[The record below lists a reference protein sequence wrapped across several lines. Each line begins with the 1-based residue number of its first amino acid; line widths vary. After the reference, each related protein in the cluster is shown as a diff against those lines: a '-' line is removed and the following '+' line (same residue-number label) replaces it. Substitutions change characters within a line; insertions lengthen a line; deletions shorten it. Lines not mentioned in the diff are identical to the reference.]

1 MQNTSQINEIV
12 TVNADG
18 SNINALIERAYI
30 FLEDEDFA
38 RADYYFEQILNNDPK
53 NGKAYVGK
61 LLAEL
66 KVRTESDLA
75 DLAMPFAYSENYQ
88 KACRFGGDE
97 LKAHL
102 EEINRNI
109 IDRNERDRLER
120 IYNEATEI
128 IHNAADEHD
137 YLRAVDVLKQIPEYR
152 DAASLEKECMEKADT
167 IVWTIFTGLGPRLP
181 RVYSA

>member
-1 MQNTSQINEIV
+1 MNCSKCGAEIRPGTRFCVKCGAPHFIQNTSQINEIV

-38 RADYYFEQILNNDPK
+38 RADHYFEQILNNDPK

-66 KVRTESDLA
+66 KVKTESDLA

-88 KACRFGGDE
+88 KACRFGGEE
-97 LKAHL
+97 LKQSTENAFKNIFFVKMHL
-102 EEINRNI
+102 
-109 IDRNERDRLER
+109 
-120 IYNEATEI
+120 
-128 IHNAADEHD
+128 
-137 YLRAVDVLKQIPEYR
+137 
-152 DAASLEKECMEKADT
+152 
-167 IVWTIFTGLGPRLP
+167 
-181 RVYSA
+181 